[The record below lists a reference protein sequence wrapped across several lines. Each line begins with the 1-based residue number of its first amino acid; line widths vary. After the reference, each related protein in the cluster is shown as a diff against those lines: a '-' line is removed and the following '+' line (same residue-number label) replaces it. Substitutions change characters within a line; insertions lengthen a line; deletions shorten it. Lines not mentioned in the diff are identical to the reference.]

1 MLSGFAIAEPDNN
14 VPKQE
19 ASATSQQLIKEPAKD
34 NSVSTLAKTKIS
46 VVPMSIPEKNLNQLK
61 NIGQNT
67 PQNKFLKFI
76 IAMIGVIFS
85 GFAIYGGLKIY
96 KNLILQKNSCIINP
110 NDERSLESPK
120 DFKTAINIF
129 LKKTDI

>member
-14 VPKQE
+14 APKSE
-19 ASATSQQLIKEPAKD
+19 TSATSQQPIKKLAKN
-34 NSVSTLAKTKIS
+34 NSVSALTTKIP
-46 VVPMSIPEKNLNQLK
+46 VQMSIPEKNLNQLK

-120 DFKTAINIF
+120 AFKTAINIF
-129 LKKTDI
+129 LKKTDT